1 MKDYQNIS
9 LNGGQALRR
18 DSGQAMMISTIL
30 FLVVSVTIIF
40 GLAGPILKQQRI
52 TSQSALSRQ
61 SYFLAEAGLEDVLYR
76 LKTGQTVDAN
86 EVITL
91 NGSTV
96 TTVTT
101 DTAEGKRV
109 VASAVVNESVRKIK
123 VDLIQGTG
131 IAFHYGVQVGQGGLE
146 MSNIA
151 KIIGNVYSSGNIVG
165 TNSARIQGTAI
176 VSGPTGIIDGMDIDG
191 DTWSHTIKGN
201 ATVGGN
207 ANHAVLQNTTVTGN
221 VVADSISNCTI
232 GSTATYDTRASCT
245 VAGATVTPNPTV
257 FTTATTL
264 PLPISEEQ
272 IDIWE
277 SEAVGGGTLGSQS
290 WSSGI
295 RSLGPKN
302 IVGDL
307 IMSNDAELVVTGI
320 LWVTGEIKLSN
331 TSKIRLDASYGSSSG
346 VVMAGIDESTTAG
359 YIEIANS
366 AQVLGSGSV
375 GSYIMLLSQK
385 EGVGSDAIKT
395 SNSSAAAILY
405 AGEGQIE
412 ISNNAALKEVTA
424 YKLEINNSATVTYE
438 SGLANNNFSSG
449 PGGGYAI
456 LSWKEIE

>member
-449 PGGGYAI
+449 PSGGYEI
-456 LSWKEIE
+456 LEWKEIE